1 MRQGEHKR
9 LLRQCAQEGDKCA
22 CLHPRIDHKGAF
34 PALNQIKGLRMR
46 IIDMINAVGNRLDPV
61 AIFCCFD
68 EFTFYGKSPFWLKM
82 QKRLRCA
89 DAPYTDQCDRFLI
102 NRSSSA

>member
-9 LLRQCAQEGDKCA
+9 LLRQCAQDGGKCA
-22 CLHPRIDHKGAF
+22 RLHPRIDHKGAF

-61 AIFCCFD
+61 AILCGFD
-68 EFTFYGKSPFWLKM
+68 RFTFYGKSPFSPKM

-89 DAPYTDQCDRFLI
+89 DAPYADQCDRFLI